1 MSKRSGPLAPGIAF
15 ITGGAR
21 GLGNAIAVSF
31 AKEGAR
37 GVVLVDVGD
46 AETLEQGK
54 KNVEEYGTEVTA
66 TLPTTNTPHT
76 THTTQC
82 LAIHAD
88 VTQEASISR
97 AVASA
102 VARFGRID
110 YAANFA
116 GIFGSSDSIADMNLS
131 EWQKTQDVN
140 STGILLATKYEMRQM
155 LLQPSISG
163 IESGRVAQRGSI
175 VNCASVNS
183 LQTIPN
189 SAAYTA
195 SKHAVAGI
203 TKTAALEGRAHGI
216 RVNAVSP
223 GFLGTGLVQPIR
235 DTEAGSKLWEACEK
249 RQGRKAVFGEVGDAV
264 VLLSLPRMSLV
275 NGHNLSIDGGFTI
288 NEGYD

>member
-1 MSKRSGPLAPGIAF
+1 M
-15 ITGGAR
+15 
-21 GLGNAIAVSF
+21 
-31 AKEGAR
+31 
-37 GVVLVDVGD
+37 
-46 AETLEQGK
+46 Q
-54 KNVEEYGTEVTA
+54 
-66 TLPTTNTPHT
+66 
-76 THTTQC
+76 
-82 LAIHAD
+82 
-88 VTQEASISR
+88 R

-110 YAANFA
+110 YAANLA

-223 GFLGTGLVQPIR
+223 GFLGTSLVQPIR

-249 RQGRKAVFGEVGDAV
+249 RQGRKAVFEEVGDAV
-264 VLLSLPRMSLV
+264 VVLSLPRMSLV
-275 NGHNLSIDGGFTI
+275 NGHNLFIDGGFTV
-288 NEGYD
+288 NEGYE